1 MSPRI
6 VCLLLMAGLQVTADV
21 SGWRTATQPELKQ
34 IIPARAPVEKERIET
49 EFRTASAITN
59 GNGKY
64 VYGVVLIT
72 AGYAAEGKYS
82 NYFVTQ
88 VPIRIG
94 DLDLQP
100 GNYVFGWHR
109 KDDDTLA
116 VKFYTAESGKLLG
129 DVDAHRLNRI
139 GPIESFRIV
148 PPGEKAVIRIGRFG
162 MSYMLE

>member
-1 MSPRI
+1 MNRALI
-6 VCLLLMAGLQVTADV
+6 CLLFLASQLCAAV
-21 SGWRTATQPELKQ
+21 SLWRTASPAELKQ
-34 IIPARAPVEKERIET
+34 IIPARAPVQKERIET

-88 VPIRIG
+88 VPIRIS

-100 GNYVFGWHR
+100 GDYVFGWHR
-109 KDDDTLA
+109 KDDDTLD
-116 VKFYTAESGKLLG
+116 VKFYTAETGKLLG

-148 PPGEKAVIRIGRFG
+148 PPSEKSLIRIGRFG
-162 MSYMLE
+162 MSYTLE